1 MPLANKQIRAEKV
14 QVISLDG
21 ENLGVLSKADA
32 LAQAVDANL
41 DLVMIAE
48 SGNEGVPVT
57 KIMDLGKALYLKKKK
72 QAEAKKHQ
80 KVIQIKEVKMRPKI
94 SEHDYMTKMNHAIQ
108 FLKGG
113 KRVKMTLIF
122 RGRELATKEE
132 RGRLLFDKIEG
143 TFNESDLSK
152 EIVKD
157 RDSRGGPMW
166 SRVYYLK

>member
-80 KVIQIKEVKMRPKI
+80 KVIQIKEVKM
-94 SEHDYMTKMNHAIQ
+94 
-108 FLKGG
+108 
-113 KRVKMTLIF
+113 
-122 RGRELATKEE
+122 
-132 RGRLLFDKIEG
+132 
-143 TFNESDLSK
+143 
-152 EIVKD
+152 
-157 RDSRGGPMW
+157 
-166 SRVYYLK
+166 